1 MIFLCKNVKNL
12 NTIEECVSSSDLF
25 VLIDYDKIV
34 DIINYDKYMI
44 TNALTHCIYSNYGDY
59 HRQIESIIPIIG
71 HNYKCSCD
79 NVLTEQE
86 QQEAKAMR
94 LMYSRNQ
101 ILKYGWKSEIT
112 IHFLVYNLDEITEDI
127 ISYFSKILPKQEAYN
142 VQDLSK
148 DEIIKIVHKDVNE
161 ILTNLGYTEPPK
173 FFVAEN
179 EVTANTVV
187 PDNNRD
193 EAEAIAEPESF
204 INEPP
209 HINNTS
215 SIRFSFID
223 LSDGYYRDVIRDSLS
238 TPMNAA

>member
-1 MIFLCKNVKNL
+1 MIFLCKNVKIL
-12 NTIEECVSSSDLF
+12 NTVAECVSPSDLF
-25 VLIDYDKIV
+25 VLIDYDKII

-44 TNALTHCIYSNYGDY
+44 TNLRTKNMYSNYCDF
-59 HRQIESIIPIIG
+59 HSQIESTIPIIG
-71 HNYKCSCD
+71 HNYKCSCE

-112 IHFLVYNLDEITEDI
+112 LHFLVYNLDEITEDI
-127 ISYFSKILPKQEAYN
+127 ISYFSKILPEQEACN

-148 DEIIKIVHKDVNE
+148 DEIIKIIHKDVNE

-179 EVTANTVV
+179 EVTTNTVV
-187 PDNNRD
+187 QDNNND
-193 EAEAIAEPESF
+193 EEEATAELESF
-204 INEPP
+204 ISEPP
-209 HINNTS
+209 HIDE
-215 SIRFSFID
+215 SIIWD
-223 LSDGYYRDVIRDSLS
+223 LMGTTI
-238 TPMNAA
+238 NAA

>member
-12 NTIEECVSSSDLF
+12 NTVAECVSPSDLF

-44 TNALTHCIYSNYGDY
+44 TNSRTNSIYSNYGDY

-71 HNYKCSCD
+71 HNYKCSCEI
-79 NVLTEQE
+79 VLTEQE
-86 QQEAKAMR
+86 QQDAKAMR

-127 ISYFSKILPKQEAYN
+127 ISYFSKILPQQEACN

-148 DEIIKIVHKDVNE
+148 NEIIKNINKDVNE

-173 FFVAEN
+173 FFVA
-179 EVTANTVV
+179 
-187 PDNNRD
+187 DNNRD

-215 SIRFSFID
+215 SIRFSIID
-223 LSDGYYRDVIRDSLS
+223 YSDGHYRDAIWNSLS
-238 TPMNAA
+238 ITTNAA